1 MNKVKEFLL
10 SVDKTL
16 CILVLIGLRASIYG
30 AGIGDALAI
39 GSICALQGFVKWNDN
54 NLLLKKQ
61 QPLNEQVAKDLQD
74 IRASMSG
81 LSIKNSIRPTVNAQ
95 NEPVMPL
102 KFF

>member
-1 MNKVKEFLL
+1 MNKMKEFLL
-10 SVDKTL
+10 SMDKTL
-16 CILVLIGLRASIYG
+16 SILVLIGLRASIFG

-39 GSICALQGFVKWNDN
+39 GFICAHQAFIKWNDN

-61 QPLNEQVAKDLQD
+61 QPLNEKVEKDLQD

-81 LSIKNSIRPTVNAQ
+81 MMIKNSIRPTVNTS
-95 NEPVMPL
+95 NEPIVPI

>member
-1 MNKVKEFLL
+1 MKKMKEMFL
-10 SVDKTL
+10 SMDKTL
-16 CILVLIGLRASIYG
+16 CIFVLIGLRASIFG

-39 GSICALQGFVKWNDN
+39 GCICALQGFIKWNDN

-61 QPLNEQVAKDLQD
+61 VPLNEKVEKDLQD
-74 IRASMSG
+74 IRAAMSG

-95 NEPVMPL
+95 NEPTMPI